1 MRKIRQNED
10 YKKFQANL
18 NKIKGTQGEN
28 CRKLLGKLPKR
39 KKKRRKIRQRK
50 IERKL

>member
-1 MRKIRQNED
+1 MRKIQQNED

-28 CRKLLGKLPKR
+28 CRKLLRKLPQKE
-39 KKKRRKIRQRK
+39 KRRGEK
-50 IERKL
+50 